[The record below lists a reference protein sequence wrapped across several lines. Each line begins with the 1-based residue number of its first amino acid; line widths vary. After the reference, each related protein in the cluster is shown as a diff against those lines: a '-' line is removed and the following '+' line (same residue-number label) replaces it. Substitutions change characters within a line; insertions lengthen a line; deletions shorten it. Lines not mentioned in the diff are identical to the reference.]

1 MMNTEELSKHL
12 LATITGE
19 MIQPVRLYFHVPD
32 KNLVD
37 VKFSKLNCM
46 KPDPPRKRWVWLY
59 EKEAKKLSFSKS
71 YADIP
76 AKVKPLVL
84 GSFYFNPPH
93 EVYLEVRS
101 IERAIHALTFFDK
114 YLGRKV
120 AEAREIAVVNRLL
133 NATENNLSY
142 DYLFEHEVKED
153 GETLLA
159 EMADYLGEKSDPQK
173 TLQFLEKKMSKPEPE
188 MVRQSLNFYE
198 YGIAPIRAL
207 LKMRQIIAKEHSAGN
222 TAFTFK
228 DLVEGLSKIQLKEK
242 P

>member
-1 MMNTEELSKHL
+1 MNTEELSKHL

-153 GETLLA
+153 GE
-159 EMADYLGEKSDPQK
+159 
-173 TLQFLEKKMSKPEPE
+173 MSKPEPE